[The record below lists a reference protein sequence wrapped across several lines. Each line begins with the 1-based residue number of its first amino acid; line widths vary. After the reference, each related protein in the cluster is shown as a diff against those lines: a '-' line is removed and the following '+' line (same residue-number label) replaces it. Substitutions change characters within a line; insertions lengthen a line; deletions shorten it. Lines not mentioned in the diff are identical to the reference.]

1 MNILNKRLFFVIVG
15 PSGYSIMVIIKSS
28 DICGFDHKL
37 VSVKLQ
43 TILQFN
49 ELNKKSNQFKLR
61 FEH

>member
-1 MNILNKRLFFVIVG
+1 VIVG